1 MQELADY
8 LDMNHGAQF
17 KFVVQALTQ
26 MEHDD
31 QLGFDDDNRF
41 YLKKPMPHYEGVFHA
56 NDRGFGFVTID
67 PDEPDFFINPLNTLS
82 ALNGDE
88 VEIEMVTPGDPEHE
102 VRPEG
107 KVVAIKDHALTQVV
121 GEFRSDEDQNLPQG
135 ILGTIHLTDK
145 KMTNLQV
152 FVEDKGLH
160 PVPGQVVLADITA
173 YPSTALPG
181 MLKVVPIKVIGNV
194 NDPGVDILQV
204 VYKHD
209 IPTEFPDDVLEE
221 ISHIPDYV
229 TEEEKEGRV
238 DLTDQKLVTIDSIE
252 SKDLDDA
259 VNAWKLPNGNFHLGV
274 HIADVSHYVTP
285 GSPLE
290 RRGICSWQQY
300 LLS

>member
-1 MQELADY
+1 MEKQEIINALYKKFNEESDRHFTVQELADY

-107 KVVAIKDHALTQVV
+107 
-121 GEFRSDEDQNLPQG
+121 
-135 ILGTIHLTDK
+135 
-145 KMTNLQV
+145 
-152 FVEDKGLH
+152 
-160 PVPGQVVLADITA
+160 
-173 YPSTALPG
+173 
-181 MLKVVPIKVIGNV
+181 
-194 NDPGVDILQV
+194 
-204 VYKHD
+204 
-209 IPTEFPDDVLEE
+209 
-221 ISHIPDYV
+221 
-229 TEEEKEGRV
+229 
-238 DLTDQKLVTIDSIE
+238 
-252 SKDLDDA
+252 
-259 VNAWKLPNGNFHLGV
+259 
-274 HIADVSHYVTP
+274 
-285 GSPLE
+285 
-290 RRGICSWQQY
+290 
-300 LLS
+300 